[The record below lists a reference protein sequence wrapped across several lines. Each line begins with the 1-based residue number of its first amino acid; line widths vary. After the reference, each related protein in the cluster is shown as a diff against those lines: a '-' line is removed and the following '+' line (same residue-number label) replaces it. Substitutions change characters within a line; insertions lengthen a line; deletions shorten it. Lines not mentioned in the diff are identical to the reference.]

1 MQCNYNLGTTLKK
14 GTRVICGP
22 SWDTDMYGDCEPEEE
37 GIVLE
42 DTEWGFFV
50 KVKWEE
56 EKEEEGDGAEGDE
69 SDVFEYRWGV
79 DEDGED
85 RVDVWDLASGQIT
98 QTLEGHEDYVRCV
111 TFSPDGSQLASAS
124 SDKTVKVI

>member
-1 MQCNYNLGTTLKK
+1 MKK

-22 SWDTDMYGDCEPEEE
+22 SWDKYMYEEE

-42 DTEWGFFV
+42 DTEWGSFV

-98 QTLEGHEDYVRCV
+98 KTLKGHEDYVRFV

-124 SDKTVKVI
+124 DDKTVKVI